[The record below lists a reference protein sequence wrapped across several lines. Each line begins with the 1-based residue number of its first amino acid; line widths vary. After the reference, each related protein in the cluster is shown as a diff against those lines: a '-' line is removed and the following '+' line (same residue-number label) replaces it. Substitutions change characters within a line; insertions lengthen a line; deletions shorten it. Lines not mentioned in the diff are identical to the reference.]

1 MFTRL
6 KYAKDPESDPRL
18 TYVNI
23 LREMR
28 LNVKILVDSET

>member
-18 TYVNI
+18 TYDII
-23 LREMR
+23 LKEKSFC
-28 LNVKILVDSET
+28 VKT